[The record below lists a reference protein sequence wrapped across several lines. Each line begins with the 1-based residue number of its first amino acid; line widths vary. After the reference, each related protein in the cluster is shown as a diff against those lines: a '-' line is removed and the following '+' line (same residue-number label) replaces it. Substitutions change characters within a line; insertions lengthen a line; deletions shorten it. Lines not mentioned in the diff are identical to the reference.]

1 MLERLGSQGKF
12 ALCGIGIFVCY
23 FYYGILQ
30 EKITRGKYGEGE
42 AEERFTCIM
51 ALVAFQCAV
60 NYLYALVMGRTVL
73 KQGEDTTKSS
83 FYACASFTYLLAM
96 VTSNKALSWVNY
108 PTQVTIADG
117 CRGIIVKFTGDWQ
130 VLQANS
136 RDGAWSSS
144 WQKEISSS
152 QIPLHPHDRGGGGT
166 LHVQGL
172 SCQKNWIQRQFD
184 RSWRAAAVSQSH
196 MRWSYWGCP
205 RENEGRTWYKVW
217 SYDACHEQVEHWLP
231 SSGAP
236 DHRRGRWV
244 HIVSSAPPL
253 CSLGARLVFSGL
265 SFGPVFHFHD
275 CLGLWPPPL
284 LHHHYNQVIYS
295 SLCQQFITMIFRKFF
310 TVLASVI
317 FFGNSLVLRQW
328 VGTAFVFAG
337 SRHSFKIIYQTKG
350 ATWHRLISGIF
361 LDGLYGKQK
370 KPDDAKTSKDWN
382 LIVIALIIPNTLW
395 FFDDD
400 VFYSGLEMRSKLH
413 PLKIVC

>member
-108 PTQVTIADG
+108 PTQVIGKSCKPIPVMVLGVLIGRKKYPALKYLFILMIVAGVALFMYKDSAAQKAGSSDG
-117 CRGIIVKFTGDWQ
+117 LIGVGELLLLVSLTCDGLTGAVQERMKAEHGTKSGHMMLAMNKWSIGYLLVALLITGEGVQ
-130 VLQANS
+130 FISFLQRHPSVLWELAS
-136 RDGAWSSS
+136 FSVASALG
-144 WQKEISSS
+144 
-152 QIPLHPHDRGGGGT
+152 
-166 LHVQGL
+166 
-172 SCQKNWIQRQFD
+172 QFFIFMT
-184 RSWRAAAVSQSH
+184 VS
-196 MRWSYWGCP
+196 
-205 RENEGRTWYKVW
+205 
-217 SYDACHEQVEHWLP
+217 D
-231 SSGAP
+231 
-236 DHRRGRWV
+236 
-244 HIVSSAPPL
+244 
-253 CSLGARLVFSGL
+253 
-265 SFGPVFHFHD
+265 FGPLP
-275 CLGLWPPPL
+275 CS
-284 LHHHYNQVIYS
+284 I
-295 SLCQQFITMIFRKFF
+295 ITTTRKFF

-337 SRHSFKIIYQTKG
+337 
-350 ATWHRLISGIF
+350 IF

-370 KPDDAKTSKDWN
+370 KPEEAKTSK
-382 LIVIALIIPNTLW
+382 V
-395 FFDDD
+395 
-400 VFYSGLEMRSKLH
+400 
-413 PLKIVC
+413 